1 MDASFWA
8 LISLIIFLGIVA
20 YMKVPG
26 MMAKSLDE
34 RADRIRNELDEA
46 RRLREE
52 AQQLLAEYQRK
63 RKDAEKEAGELIA
76 AAEHEAEGLVADA
89 RKKTEEY
96 VERRTAMAEQKI
108 ALAEAEAVNEVRQS
122 AVDIAVAAAQTLI
135 ADKADEKT
143 VGAMFKS
150 SVKELKEKLN

>member
-8 LISLIIFLGIVA
+8 LVSLIIFLGIVA
-20 YMKVPG
+20 YFKVPG

-89 RKKTEEY
+89 RQKTEEY

-135 ADKADEKT
+135 TEKADEKA
-143 VGAMFKS
+143 VGAMFKD

>member
-8 LISLIIFLGIVA
+8 LVSLIIFLGIVA
-20 YMKVPG
+20 YFKVPG

-89 RKKTEEY
+89 RQKTEEY

-108 ALAEAEAVNEVRQS
+108 ALAEAEAINEVRQS

-135 ADKADEKT
+135 AEKADEKT
-143 VGAMFKS
+143 VGAMFKD

>member
-1 MDASFWA
+1 MDATFWA
-8 LISLIIFLGIVA
+8 LIALIIFLGIVA

-34 RADRIRNELDEA
+34 RAGRIRNELDEA

-89 RKKTEEY
+89 RQKTEDY
-96 VERRTAMAEQKI
+96 VVRRTAMAEQKI
-108 ALAEAEAVNEVRQS
+108 ALAEAEAINEVRQS
-122 AVDIAVAAAQTLI
+122 AVDIAVTAAQTLI
-135 ADKADEKT
+135 AEKADAKA
-143 VGAMFKS
+143 VGAMFKA
-150 SVKELKEKLN
+150 SVKEMKEKLN

>member
-8 LISLIIFLGIVA
+8 LVSLIIFLGIVA
-20 YMKVPG
+20 YFKVPG

-89 RKKTEEY
+89 RQKTEEY

-108 ALAEAEAVNEVRQS
+108 ALAEAEAINEVRQS
-122 AVDIAVAAAQTLI
+122 AVDIAVAAAQSLI
-135 ADKADEKT
+135 AEKADEKA
-143 VGAMFKS
+143 VGAMFKD